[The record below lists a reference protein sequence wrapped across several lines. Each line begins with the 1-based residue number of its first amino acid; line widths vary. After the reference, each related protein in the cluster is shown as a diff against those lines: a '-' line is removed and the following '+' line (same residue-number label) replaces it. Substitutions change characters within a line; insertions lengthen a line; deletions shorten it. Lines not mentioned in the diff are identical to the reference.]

1 MGWDDQPEFEEIE
14 ETPRA
19 SLQGIDPQ
27 AQYGCR
33 CDICPLAKHHRS
45 AVTWAPVPPDLRT
58 VEGPLGRL
66 TAISEF
72 PASAEVIHR
81 RPLFGEAGSVFTQA
95 FIDRYGMMRRHITIT
110 NLVLCRYPSDDPTR
124 FMAELKR
131 QWKTDVRIAEKTQQ
145 VPPPEPVNPI
155 DACRPQLMMVLRDT
169 DRVLLLGAA
178 ASQNV
183 IGTTKA
189 LDNIRGGFYD
199 LVYTPDGTQ
208 RLTEINQSLLENPN
222 AHKIQAVPAYSPAL
236 PLRDPVATRVFWRD
250 MERAYRWWTGTLDW
264 TDVTLLSAKPGPDEL
279 RKFFERPG
287 PFTFDIE
294 TTRHGPRLS
303 VLRTIGITDTQ
314 THEGY
319 VIPFESIDGKV
330 GFFEGERYYG
340 YRARIEPDGRY
351 TEGQYPKKV
360 AAEIFQILR
369 DWMLSKKVLCGHN
382 ALLFDMSILELYFG
396 LLHDEAYLK
405 DPDPIYI
412 LDGLALSR
420 CEQSERRRNL
430 YLQGTLACDVPD
442 WKGGGEDDDEIRVAP
457 RTYEQ
462 LAVYNLRDC
471 KVTSLTLQSLWPRVV
486 ERKQQNVAEFDRK
499 AARVAR
505 EMTHLGIRVDQTA
518 RMAMEKLY
526 TEKLLASREKIAK
539 LVGNSRFN
547 PGSAVQLG
555 ELLYGRD
562 GFKLPILKLTAT
574 GAASTDDD
582 TLRDLMPHTAP
593 GSTEREL
600 LAAIRFDRSLSKTLG
615 TGILPLRMWNDLR
628 ENSTG
633 QMVGG
638 LCDIDGRVHP
648 QYPIF
653 NPATGRFA
661 SKDPN
666 CFDAATEIL
675 TEQGWIPFPEYREL
689 WQTVKAAQWEY
700 QDKAFKLSFAL
711 PTQWH
716 EGTTSELVQVETQA
730 ADLAMTRKHRV
741 FLVDTKKGNGRWIT
755 ADQLSGTA
763 RTVWAMPHAGQWP
776 GGPGLPGWTPDMI
789 RLLVAIQADGTITKH
804 NAVALTFAKERKV
817 TRMRELLT
825 RLNIPYTTPNVGYG
839 TMFYCSAQHMMPYIT
854 LLGGPTKLFGPW
866 IYSLD
871 REQLTAF
878 VEEVWLWD
886 GVASEKSQ
894 YASKHHSNASWVQIA
909 CVLSGVRANIRK
921 YTNAQG
927 HSVYMVDT
935 RWKVTNTLTGRM
947 RVVDQVFDGPVPVYC
962 VSMPGGTV
970 VVRRNGKV
978 SLSGQSQN
986 YESEVRKVFIPEDGH
1001 AFLMADFDQIELR
1014 LFAAMAKVKGYLDV
1028 FKLNGD
1034 PHAITAILIYQDAFL
1049 RELIAGF
1056 SPEQRERYERLNVPE
1071 KIAGSKKYNDL
1082 RTFAKT
1088 FVYCVIYGGTA
1099 DTVYLSVSSATDE
1112 NGKLMFPDMTRKEVD
1127 AAFKSFMR
1135 NAPEIP
1141 GFWQTLE
1148 DYGRAFHCVVEPIYG
1163 RRRDYLEFDRN
1174 GILNH
1179 PIQCVIGDTRVTTE
1193 HGLVPIRDLVG
1204 TRFKA
1209 WTGTVWAEATAIQK
1223 DVVPTYQVT
1232 TLGLSLTVDATH
1244 SFLVDT
1250 SEGYEWVHTTDLQE
1264 HRVAL
1269 DMARPLEFG
1278 YDRTR
1283 ETDAFWWGY
1292 AAILWLN
1299 QGYIASLPEEI
1310 WRSTLSIRR
1319 KFIRGALRH
1328 NGWAFLD
1335 EVSAKARQDL
1345 CLLARSVGMVE
1356 RTEPYTGLYDHA
1368 TTQVTPTGRSEA
1380 VYTLYVF
1387 HEEHRYVANGVIS
1400 KNSGAAAIA
1409 TTGLLNLRKVFVPN
1423 FREKLGIVNQMHDAF
1438 TIEVREDEARDL
1450 AKEMNKCI
1458 NQRFDHIGDV
1468 DFSAEVDIM
1477 TCWRGKK
1484 DDFHP
1489 LDPKYKPPKPKEA

>member
-1 MGWDDQPEFEEIE
+1 MSWDQPEFEEIVLE
-14 ETPRA
+14 PSRTE
-19 SLQGIDPQ
+19 SGVDPQ
-27 AQYGCR
+27 TQYGCR
-33 CDICPLAKHHRS
+33 CDVCPLAKHHKEQY
-45 AVTWAPVPPDLRT
+45 TWAPVPPSLRSA
-58 VEGPLGRL
+58 ESHLGRL
-66 TAISEF
+66 TAVSEF
-72 PASAEVIHR
+72 PASSEVINR
-81 RPLFGEAGSVFTQA
+81 MPLFGEAGSVFMAA
-95 FIDRYGMMRRHITIT
+95 FVERYRLFRKHLSIT
-110 NLVLCRYPSDDPTR
+110 NLVLCRYPGDDPKR

-131 QWKTDVRIAEKTQQ
+131 QWKKDVRVAEKAQQ
-145 VPPPEPVNPI
+145 VPPPEPVNPV
-155 DACRPQLMMVLRDT
+155 DACRPQLQMVLKDT
-169 DRVLLLGAA
+169 DRVLLLGSAA
-178 ASQNV
+178 AQQV
-183 IGTTKA
+183 IGTNKSV
-189 LDNIRGGFYD
+189 DNIRGGFYE
-199 LVYTPDGTQ
+199 LVYTPEGTQ

-236 PLRDPVATRVFWRD
+236 PLRDPVTTRVFWRD
-250 MERAYRWWTGTLDW
+250 MERAYRWWTGTLEW
-264 TDVTLLSAKPGPDEL
+264 TDVTLLSAKPSPDEL

-340 YRARIEPDGRY
+340 YRARVEPDGQY
-351 TEGQYPKKV
+351 AEGQYPKKV
-360 AAEIFQILR
+360 AAEIFQLLR
-369 DWMLSKKVLCGHN
+369 DWLLSRKVLCGHN
-382 ALLFDMSILELYFG
+382 ALLFDLSILELYFG
-396 LLHDEAYLK
+396 LLNDPAYLK

-462 LAVYNLRDC
+462 LAIYNLRDC

-518 RMAMEKLY
+518 RAAMEKTY
-526 TEKLLASREKIAK
+526 TEKLLASREKIVK
-539 LVGNSRFN
+539 LVGNPKFN
-547 PGSAVQLG
+547 PASATQLG

-562 GFKLPILKLTAT
+562 GYNLPILKLTDT

-666 CFDAATEIL
+666 
-675 TEQGWIPFPEYREL
+675 
-689 WQTVKAAQWEY
+689 
-700 QDKAFKLSFAL
+700 
-711 PTQWH
+711 
-716 EGTTSELVQVETQA
+716 
-730 ADLAMTRKHRV
+730 
-741 FLVDTKKGNGRWIT
+741 
-755 ADQLSGTA
+755 
-763 RTVWAMPHAGQWP
+763 
-776 GGPGLPGWTPDMI
+776 
-789 RLLVAIQADGTITKH
+789 
-804 NAVALTFAKERKV
+804 
-817 TRMRELLT
+817 
-825 RLNIPYTTPNVGYG
+825 
-839 TMFYCSAQHMMPYIT
+839 
-854 LLGGPTKLFGPW
+854 
-866 IYSLD
+866 
-871 REQLTAF
+871 
-878 VEEVWLWD
+878 
-886 GVASEKSQ
+886 
-894 YASKHHSNASWVQIA
+894 
-909 CVLSGVRANIRK
+909 
-921 YTNAQG
+921 
-927 HSVYMVDT
+927 
-935 RWKVTNTLTGRM
+935 
-947 RVVDQVFDGPVPVYC
+947 
-962 VSMPGGTV
+962 
-970 VVRRNGKV
+970 
-978 SLSGQSQN
+978 SQN

-1112 NGKLMFPDMTRKEVD
+1112 NGKLMFPDMTRREVD
-1127 AAFKSFMR
+1127 VAFKSFMR

-1148 DYGRAFHCVVEPIYG
+1148 DYGHAYHCVVEPIYG

-1179 PIQCVIGDTRVTTE
+1179 PIQCVTGDTRVTTE

-1278 YDRTR
+1278 GDHMSS
-1283 ETDAFWWGY
+1283 EDAFWLGY
-1292 AAILWLN
+1292 FIANGHATGEALRVSFTIGVTYQSGPEDRNGPDLLKRLQLWVSSHKGTCWVEYLAIDSEKSRQVGRPRSSAVPPEQATHYKVGVSQEITRLLKSWVDLA
-1299 QGYIASLPEEI
+1299 QGAHTKNVPEVIWVSSL
-1310 WRSTLSIRR
+1310 LLRR
-1319 KFIRGALRH
+1319 EFIRGVLYGDGYIFPDGA
-1328 NGWAFLD
+1328 
-1335 EVSAKARQDL
+1335 VSLQMCNHQL
-1345 CLLARSVGMVE
+1345 VQEMTLLARSVGIVGHVLG
-1356 RTEPYTGLYDHA
+1356 PYGDQFHYWRGVWQGAQCKTFLGFGHTSRLKFNPEAFTPTHEIQRVWPQLVPTNPSDATIRSRIRGGKATTNPYVLARMGATRLYDHA
-1368 TTQVTPTGRSEA
+1368 TVQVTPTGRSEA
-1380 VYTLYVF
+1380 VYTLCVF
-1387 HEEHRYVANGVIS
+1387 HDEHRYVANGVIS

-1489 LDPKYKPPKPKEA
+1489 LDPKYKPPKPKES